1 MVEVLRIAK
10 ENGSRSIFMEN
21 KFTNYMQCTTDNSPC
36 LSVFKYSTATWQLS
50 VNIEIYASFDIKQ
63 EFFYEKTWQIFHEK
77 KLFKHL
83 IKTKCKL

>member
-50 VNIEIYASFDIKQ
+50 VNIEILCQ
-63 EFFYEKTWQIFHEK
+63 
-77 KLFKHL
+77 
-83 IKTKCKL
+83 